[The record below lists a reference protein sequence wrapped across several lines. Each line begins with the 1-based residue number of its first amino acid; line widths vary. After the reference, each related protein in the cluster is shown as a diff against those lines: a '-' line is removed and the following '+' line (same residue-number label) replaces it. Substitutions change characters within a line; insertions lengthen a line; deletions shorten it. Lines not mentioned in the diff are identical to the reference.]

1 MRQIQIKKTFRL
13 TTFLMLT
20 LVLFQNCKSIRLIS
34 EYDEITDK
42 TVTAVQEKVSGYFVK
57 LENSVGTKESSYD
70 NYKEQFEQI
79 KIDLNTLEVRA
90 KAIDKNRIVI
100 EQVKELQ
107 NMIAN
112 LEKLHKSFG
121 ENGYQS
127 YDLIE
132 PNLNSFNS
140 AFTAIIKLQLALKR
154 GEKTK
159 EDKSE
164 NN

>member
-1 MRQIQIKKTFRL
+1 MTQIQIMKKSVL
-13 TTFLMLT
+13 SSFLIVIMT
-20 LVLFQNCKSIRLIS
+20 LSQSCTSIRLIS

-42 TVTAVQEKVSGYFVK
+42 TVTEVQEKVSSYFVK
-57 LENSVGTKESSYD
+57 LENSVGTKESSYG

-100 EQVKELQ
+100 EQVKELKK
-107 NMIAN
+107 MVMN
-112 LEKLHKSFG
+112 LENLHKSFG

-127 YDLIE
+127 YDLIK

>member
-1 MRQIQIKKTFRL
+1 MKRIQVVRKSILSSFLIL
-13 TTFLMLT
+13 TMILSQSCT
-20 LVLFQNCKSIRLIS
+20 SIRLIS

-42 TVTAVQEKVSGYFVK
+42 TVTEVQEKVSSYFVK
-57 LENSVGTKESSYD
+57 LENSVGTKESSYK
-70 NYKEQFEQI
+70 NYEEQFEQI

-100 EQVKELQ
+100 KQVEELK

-127 YDLIE
+127 YDLIK
-132 PNLNSFNS
+132 PNLNSFNI

-154 GEKTK
+154 GEKIK
-159 EDKSE
+159 EGKSK